1 MCEHTN
7 YVDMCTLH
15 AKAWQINQNEME
27 RMSHSFCAPVN
38 VECSYTAVR
47 NDTIHRRRQQWRCA
61 VFFWFHIRVFKSSNC
76 CTRGIL
82 CTHIGFYSNGK
93 IYIFKSVNTYTHTHS
108 THSPATNTSMFMFCW
123 HICHWIYLFYLLV
136 FVATATFY
144 FFFLFIVVFYS
155 IFRPIIY
162 VAFVSPIEEGGE
174 NESD

>member
-7 YVDMCTLH
+7 YV
-15 AKAWQINQNEME
+15 NQNEME

-93 IYIFKSVNTYTHTHS
+93 IYIFKSVNTYTHTHTVHTLRRLTPPCS
-108 THSPATNTSMFMFCW
+108 CFVGTFATGFIYFICW
-123 HICHWIYLFYLLV
+123 YLLLLLL
-136 FVATATFY
+136 FTFSSFLLSSFTP
-144 FFFLFIVVFYS
+144 FFG
-155 IFRPIIY
+155 P
-162 VAFVSPIEEGGE
+162 
-174 NESD
+174 

>member
-1 MCEHTN
+1 MKWKEWTTRSVLLWMLNVHTLRYETIRYTEDDN
-7 YVDMCTLH
+7 NDGVRFFFGF
-15 AKAWQINQNEME
+15 I
-27 RMSHSFCAPVN
+27 F
-38 VECSYTAVR
+38 ECSNPPIVAHAVYSVHTL
-47 NDTIHRRRQQWRCA
+47 D
-61 VFFWFHIRVFKSSNC
+61 FIRMVKFTYSN
-76 CTRGIL
+76 L
-82 CTHIGFYSNGK
+82 WTHI
-93 IYIFKSVNTYTHTHS
+93 HTHS